1 MQTIIRYLPK
11 GLAGRDQVMAAV
23 HSIIGEYKS
32 QFGRINGQLVEDK
45 VILQVSKPVE
55 PKQASKTLAEGGG
68 FMGTLNA

>member
-1 MQTIIRYLPK
+1 
-11 GLAGRDQVMAAV
+11 MAAV